1 MSACCFPDLLW
12 VGSGSDGERLGIIG
26 AGCAVYH
33 GTNSFKALNGTH
45 CADSGNHE
53 LASSFHS
60 LLLTG
65 GRDASCSLSVPIGSM
80 HLVELSAAV
89 PCVIMITC

>member
-12 VGSGSDGERLGIIG
+12 VDSGSDGERLGIIG

-65 GRDASCSLSVPIGSM
+65 GRVHCQFP
-80 HLVELSAAV
+80 
-89 PCVIMITC
+89 